1 MGCVHSSKAERPQP
15 HHHTQGYPPSKS
27 RQNNRYS
34 TQSSGDRQLVSGGRQ
49 QLSSSVA
56 ASKDARHRPPHQ
68 QSPPVPIQSIDKK
81 VLPAQQPASVHSGV
95 KRSDSTS
102 PTRDSGEIMPY
113 NVCRTEIFKESAILK
128 HLED

>member
-1 MGCVHSSKAERPQP
+1 MGCVHSSKAERPPKP
-15 HHHTQGYPPSKS
+15 HHQQGYPSSKS

-49 QLSSSVA
+49 QLSSSVS
-56 ASKDARHRPPHQ
+56 ASKDARHRPHQ

-81 VLPAQQPASVHSGV
+81 VLPAQPASVHSGV

-102 PTRDSGEIMPY
+102 PTRDSGEIMPIM
-113 NVCRTEIFKESAILK
+113 CAGLK
-128 HLED
+128 YSKKVQF